1 MSGFS
6 NLDYIALAL
15 FVGAWLTYYSYV
27 EFSSHGKRSLNVVM
41 HQIRFEWMRRCYE
54 RENRIFDAQIMGGLQ
69 NGTAFFASSA
79 FLAVGGTL
87 SALGFTDAALEVFQ
101 ALPFTTPTTR
111 AAFEVK
117 VLGLATIFAYSFFKL
132 VWAYRLFNYV
142 AILMGTMPILGCT
155 DKDAIETSIER
166 ASRMNVSAARHFN
179 RGLRAYFFA
188 IAYLGWFA
196 GPYTFILTTAVVSVV
211 LWRRQFTSDSI
222 AAASWTKS

>member
-1 MSGFS
+1 VSGFA
-6 NLDYIALAL
+6 NLDYMALAL
-15 FVGAWLTYYSYV
+15 FVGAWFVYYSYV
-27 EFSSHGKRSLNVVM
+27 EFSSHGKGSLNALM
-41 HQIRFEWMRRCYE
+41 HQTRFEWMRRCYE
-54 RENRIFDAQIMGGLQ
+54 RENRIFDAQIMGSLQ

-87 SALGFTDAALEVFQ
+87 SALGFADAALEVFQ

-111 AAFEVK
+111 AAFEIK

-142 AILMGTMPILGCT
+142 AILMGTMPILGST
-155 DKDAIETSIER
+155 DRDAIETSIQR
-166 ASRMNVSAARHFN
+166 AARMNISAARHFN

-196 GPYTFILTTAVVSVV
+196 GPYAFMLTTIIVAVV
-211 LWRRQFTSDSI
+211 LWRRQFRSDSVE
-222 AAASWTKS
+222 AASWS